1 MPALNTPRWG
11 LNDTYRFIWSYF
23 GGSLRNKT
31 PLPQNLRRVRAG
43 QRLSASCFHASRLQ
57 QARGFHDY
65 FVQAVPPSSQHPE
78 QKEKQYVRIP
88 LKSAKH
94 HFGVHTSRGERGYN
108 EDTWQAGIIDLP
120 AFGDGRTHS
129 PQKEPVV
136 HDPDHPTNSVFFF
149 GIYDG
154 HGGDTCSKF
163 LQKHLHDYLEATSK
177 AFGLQPPPNPPK
189 FITKSELLHM
199 QSNLNDSWRHIVG
212 GYFQRFKPDYDS
224 SHDHLGQKVERP
236 KPRNV
241 HEEQPP
247 TLENLL
253 SYSFLRADLD
263 FISGDGL
270 ASYLSQKRPPNTSDD
285 AAPAIYDL
293 QNALDDVNGSYTTP
307 PIKSIKR
314 SEVISFKGGSTC
326 SAALISMPEG
336 ESPSI
341 PFWHPQAE
349 PTIMTAHIGDTRIL
363 VCDLA
368 GQPYPLTT
376 NHHPSL
382 PSESKRLRRYAAA
395 FVTDSFGEERFGV
408 LANTRAFGDVKQKRL
423 GVSAEPEICR
433 LTVRNKGEFSFMVLM
448 TDGIS
453 GTLSDQEVV
462 DIVGDSRTPDEAAK
476 ALVDYACTVTKEG
489 DNASAMVVRLGG
501 WEKRAPG
508 DHTRDLREYRR
519 KEAEQVR
526 SRRM

>member
-1 MPALNTPRWG
+1 M
-11 LNDTYRFIWSYF
+11 
-23 GGSLRNKT
+23 
-31 PLPQNLRRVRAG
+31 
-43 QRLSASCFHASRLQ
+43 
-57 QARGFHDY
+57 
-65 FVQAVPPSSQHPE
+65 PPSSQHPE
-78 QKEKQYVRIP
+78 RKEQQYVRIP

-108 EDTWQAGIIDLP
+108 EDAWQAGIIDLP

-129 PQKEPVV
+129 PPKAPVV
-136 HDPDHPTNSVFFF
+136 YDPDHPLNSVFFF
-149 GIYDG
+149 GMYDG

-163 LQKHLHDYLEATSK
+163 LQNHLHDYLEATCK
-177 AFGLQPPPNPPK
+177 AFGLQQPPTPPK
-189 FITKSELLHM
+189 PISKNELLTL
-199 QSNLNDSWRHIVG
+199 QGALNDSWRQTVG
-212 GYFQRFKPDYDS
+212 GYFRRFKPDYDS
-224 SHDHLGQKVERP
+224 AHDLLGNKLDKP

-253 SYSFLRADLD
+253 AYTFLRTDLD
-263 FISGDGL
+263 FISGEGL
-270 ASYLSQKRPPNTSDD
+270 ASYLAQKPKAITPDD
-285 AAPAIYDL
+285 ADPAIFDL
-293 QNALDDVNGSYTTP
+293 QTALDDVNGSYTTP
-307 PIKSIKR
+307 PLHSIKR
-314 SEVISFKGGSTC
+314 SEVIAFRGGSTC
-326 SAALISMPEG
+326 SMALVSMPEG
-336 ESPSI
+336 ENPSI

-349 PTIMTAHIGDTRIL
+349 PTILTAHIGDTRIII
-363 VCDLA
+363 CDVA
-368 GQPYPLTT
+368 GRAFPLTT

-382 PSESKRLRRYAAA
+382 PSESKRLRRYAAS

-408 LANTRAFGDVKQKRL
+408 LANTRAFGDVRQKRL

-433 LTVRNKGEFSFMVLM
+433 FTIRNKGEFSFMVLM

-462 DIVGDSRTPDEAAK
+462 DIVADSRTPDEGAK
-476 ALVDYACTVTKEG
+476 ALVDFACTVTKEG

-508 DHTRDLREYRR
+508 DNTRDLRQYRK